1 MCDNELPPE
10 VMKHA
15 AMYLIIEK
23 LCEAGMTKPDAV
35 ALVSEML
42 VQEAQ
47 HYAELLD
54 KIDKEMPLLN

>member
-10 VMKHA
+10 AMKHA

-23 LCEAGMTKPDAV
+23 LCEAGMTKQDAV

-47 HYAELLD
+47 HYAEILD
-54 KIDKEMPLLN
+54 RIDQEVPFLH